1 MSNCKT
7 IAVCNQKGGVG
18 KTTLSAALAVRAA
31 QLGQGCGV
39 EQPTVA
45 DDADPVA
52 QPLDL
57 AENVAGQQ
65 DRPAV
70 RLLAAEQAG
79 HHRTQAVG
87 RHRGQRQADLGAGGS
102 GRQGLGQ
109 VANQQAPGGVGLDP
123 GQAIGMRGQLVA
135 RGGPGFGGDDA
146 APQRRLEELQRRLR
160 VGQAHAQRRQGALLH
175 GRRREALVA
184 VVHQRLVDAQH
195 QRSRRLAGRQH
206 RLPVLGMV
214 APHALDPPGRV
225 VVAGLPVGIH
235 LGHQVGL
242 LAQKP
247 AQAGVDHARLRSHAA
262 HRAGRRHGLIDHG
275 MYRIGARFHPIDG
288 DQQQGFAD
296 EQREPHDRR
305 RADSES
311 GEEDRQDRADT
322 GSGDVDGGQACGEE
336 PDLGPHPFHRVP
348 GGLHDPHRE
357 LIGHLQQQRGE
368 RDDQERPEHALGEP
382 EGGAGQRGFGG
393 FSGGD
398 VADVSEAMLG
408 LWKDSA
414 GDIYGFY
421 KDNSFFGQWKDE
433 EQDVL
438 GVYAL
443 SSDGE
448 YTALV
453 MQFANDD
460 GTYDDE
466 NMVTYLVQAN
476 EEENLLELYDPDS
489 LDLTATLEPYEAD
502 GDESD
507 YNQTYQDMGDI
518 LTECYSGETEAGET
532 FIYAANEDGTFCSV
546 LVIDQDD
553 NYVSFVGEGTFDE
566 ENGTVTITDEVS
578 EMALTF
584 GVAVNDDDTLT
595 LDMGDLGSATVE
607 EATLAVAVQGLK
619 YAVEN
624 GTEMN

>member
-1 MSNCKT
+1 MAGLCAAAMVSSMVVPVW
-7 IAVCNQKGGVG
+7 AAEE
-18 KTTLSAALAVRAA
+18 TTEEAAEETTEEA
-31 QLGQGCGV
+31 
-39 EQPTVA
+39 A
-45 DDADPVA
+45 DD
-52 QPLDL
+52 
-57 AENVAGQQ
+57 
-65 DRPAV
+65 
-70 RLLAAEQAG
+70 
-79 HHRTQAVG
+79 
-87 RHRGQRQADLGAGGS
+87 
-102 GRQGLGQ
+102 
-109 VANQQAPGGVGLDP
+109 
-123 GQAIGMRGQLVA
+123 
-135 RGGPGFGGDDA
+135 
-146 APQRRLEELQRRLR
+146 
-160 VGQAHAQRRQGALLH
+160 
-175 GRRREALVA
+175 
-184 VVHQRLVDAQH
+184 
-195 QRSRRLAGRQH
+195 
-206 RLPVLGMV
+206 
-214 APHALDPPGRV
+214 
-225 VVAGLPVGIH
+225 
-235 LGHQVGL
+235 
-242 LAQKP
+242 
-247 AQAGVDHARLRSHAA
+247 
-262 HRAGRRHGLIDHG
+262 
-275 MYRIGARFHPIDG
+275 
-288 DQQQGFAD
+288 
-296 EQREPHDRR
+296 
-305 RADSES
+305 
-311 GEEDRQDRADT
+311 
-322 GSGDVDGGQACGEE
+322 
-336 PDLGPHPFHRVP
+336 
-348 GGLHDPHRE
+348 
-357 LIGHLQQQRGE
+357 
-368 RDDQERPEHALGEP
+368 
-382 EGGAGQRGFGG
+382 
-393 FSGGD
+393 GD

-532 FIYAANEDGTFCSV
+532 FIYAANDDGTFCSV

>member
-1 MSNCKT
+1 MAGLCT
-7 IAVCNQKGGVG
+7 
-18 KTTLSAALAVRAA
+18 AAMVSSMVVPVWA
-31 QLGQGCGV
+31 
-39 EQPTVA
+39 A
-45 DDADPVA
+45 DDA
-52 QPLDL
+52 
-57 AENVAGQQ
+57 AE
-65 DRPAV
+65 
-70 RLLAAEQAG
+70 EE
-79 HHRTQAVG
+79 T
-87 RHRGQRQADLGAGGS
+87 AD
-102 GRQGLGQ
+102 
-109 VANQQAPGGVGLDP
+109 D
-123 GQAIGMRGQLVA
+123 
-135 RGGPGFGGDDA
+135 
-146 APQRRLEELQRRLR
+146 
-160 VGQAHAQRRQGALLH
+160 
-175 GRRREALVA
+175 
-184 VVHQRLVDAQH
+184 
-195 QRSRRLAGRQH
+195 
-206 RLPVLGMV
+206 
-214 APHALDPPGRV
+214 
-225 VVAGLPVGIH
+225 
-235 LGHQVGL
+235 
-242 LAQKP
+242 
-247 AQAGVDHARLRSHAA
+247 
-262 HRAGRRHGLIDHG
+262 
-275 MYRIGARFHPIDG
+275 
-288 DQQQGFAD
+288 
-296 EQREPHDRR
+296 
-305 RADSES
+305 
-311 GEEDRQDRADT
+311 
-322 GSGDVDGGQACGEE
+322 
-336 PDLGPHPFHRVP
+336 
-348 GGLHDPHRE
+348 
-357 LIGHLQQQRGE
+357 
-368 RDDQERPEHALGEP
+368 
-382 EGGAGQRGFGG
+382 
-393 FSGGD
+393 GD
-398 VADVSEAMLG
+398 VADISEALTG
-408 LWKDSA
+408 IWQDSA

-433 EQDVL
+433 EQDIL
-438 GVYAL
+438 GVYSLA
-443 SSDGE
+443 SDGE
-448 YTALV
+448 YTALA